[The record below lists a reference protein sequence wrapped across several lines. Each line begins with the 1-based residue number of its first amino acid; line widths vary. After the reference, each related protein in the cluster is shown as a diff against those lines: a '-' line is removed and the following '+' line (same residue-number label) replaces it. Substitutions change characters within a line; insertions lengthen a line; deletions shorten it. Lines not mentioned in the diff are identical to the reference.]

1 MASRAR
7 VGRPRLRVSERWS
20 NVIAGLVALG
30 ALVTFSI
37 ALERAFSA
45 SEGWGWDFEAYY
57 DAARRLATTGTPYL
71 IETVIGPFQPGPP
84 GLYLYPPPLAL
95 LVQPLTV
102 LTLDTARFVWLNVD
116 LALLPLTCLLLP
128 VQRRVRIVAALV
140 TALNWPFLHDLELGN
155 VSLVVT
161 FLGVVTW
168 RYLDRP
174 IGSIALAASLF
185 LRPTMGSL
193 VAWWLLRGRV
203 QPVVWVVAAALTA
216 VAFTLPFIGLGP
228 WIDYAR
234 VTLNATDMIGEPSNI
249 DLGSTVL
256 RLVRNVPD
264 WGPSVALIGGYAVG
278 VGAILLSLRRDRE
291 LSFVV
296 AFSATLLLSPWLHDI
311 HLTHLIVP
319 AAFLASRGHW
329 WGFLLP
335 FLGWLPVLHILPL
348 TYLSF
353 VALAGVLLPFLAP
366 DRGEPAG
373 FFLER
378 RSGRDVPA
386 AA

>member
-20 NVIAGLVALG
+20 NVIAGLVAIG

-45 SEGWGWDFEAYY
+45 SEGWGMDFRAYF
-57 DAARRLATTGTPYL
+57 DAARRLATTGSPYP
-71 IETVIGPFQPGPP
+71 IEIVTGQFQPGPP
-84 GLYLYPPPLAL
+84 GLYLYPPLLAL
-95 LVQPLTV
+95 LLQPLTALAV
-102 LTLDTARFVWLNVD
+102 DTARFLWLNAD
-116 LALLPLTCLLLP
+116 LALLSLMCLLMP
-128 VQRRVRIVAALV
+128 VQPRVRIVAALIV
-140 TALNWPFLHDLELGN
+140 AMSWPFLHDIELGN
-155 VSLVVT
+155 VSVIVT
-161 FLGVVTW
+161 FLAVGTW

-174 IGSIALAASLF
+174 LGSIALAASLF

-203 QPVVWVVAAALTA
+203 QPVVWIVAAALTA

-228 WIDYAR
+228 WLDYAR
-234 VTLNATDMIGEPSNI
+234 VTLNATDMLGEPSNI
-249 DLGSTVL
+249 DLGSTAL
-256 RLVRNVPD
+256 RLVRNLPE
-264 WGPSVALIGGYAVG
+264 WAASLALLGGYAIG
-278 VGAILLSLRRDRE
+278 AGAILLSLRRDRE

-296 AFSATLLLSPWLHDI
+296 ALSATLLLSPWLHDI

-335 FLGWLPVLHILPL
+335 VMAYLPVFHILPL

-353 VALAGVLLPFLAP
+353 VALAGVLAPFLAP

-378 RSGRDVPA
+378 TSGRDVPA

>member
-1 MASRAR
+1 M
-7 VGRPRLRVSERWS
+7 
-20 NVIAGLVALG
+20 IAGLVAVG

-45 SEGWGWDFEAYY
+45 SEGWGWDFETYY

-71 IETVIGPFQPGPP
+71 IETVTGPFQPGPP

-95 LVQPLTV
+95 LFQPLSI
-102 LTLDTARFVWLNVD
+102 LTLDTARFLWLNFD
-116 LALLPLTCLLLP
+116 LALLALTPLVMP
-128 VQRRVRIVAALV
+128 VRPRVRIAAALV
-140 TALNWPFLHDLELGN
+140 MALNWPFLHDIELGN
-155 VSLVVT
+155 VSLIVT
-161 FLGVVTW
+161 FLAVLTW

-174 IGSIALAASLF
+174 IGSIAVAASIF
-185 LRPTMGSL
+185 LRPTMASL

-203 QPVVWVVAAALTA
+203 QPAVWVVAACLAT
-216 VAFTLPFIGLGP
+216 VVVTLPFIGLGP
-228 WIDYAR
+228 WVDYAR
-234 VTLNATDMIGEPSNI
+234 VTLNATDMVGEPSNI
-249 DLGSTVL
+249 DAGSTAL
-256 RLVRNVPD
+256 RLVRNLPD
-264 WGPSVALIGGYAVG
+264 WGPSIALLGGYAIG
-278 VGAILLSLRRDRE
+278 AGAILLSLRRDRE

-296 AFSATLLLSPWLHDI
+296 AVSATLLLSPWLHDI

-329 WGFLLP
+329 WGLGLP
-335 FLGWLPVLHILPL
+335 FLGFLPVLHILPL
-348 TYLSF
+348 TYLWF
-353 VALAGVLLPFLAP
+353 VALAGVLAPFLAP

-378 RSGRDVPA
+378 PSGRDVPA

>member
-7 VGRPRLRVSERWS
+7 VGRPRLQISERWS

-45 SEGWGWDFEAYY
+45 SEGWGWDFETYY

-71 IETVIGPFQPGPP
+71 IETVSGPFQPGPP

-95 LVQPLTV
+95 LFQPLTL
-102 LTLDTARFVWLNVD
+102 LTLDTARFLWLNFD
-116 LALLPLTCLLLP
+116 LALLALTPLVMP
-128 VQRRVRIVAALV
+128 VQPRVRIGAALV
-140 TALNWPFLHDLELGN
+140 MALNWPFLHDVELGN
-155 VSLVVT
+155 VSLIVT
-161 FLGVVTW
+161 FLAVVTW

-174 IGSIALAASLF
+174 IGSIALAASVF
-185 LRPTMGSL
+185 LRPTMASL
-193 VAWWLLRGRV
+193 AAWWLLRRRV
-203 QPVVWVVAAALTA
+203 QPALWVVAACLAT
-216 VAFTLPFIGLGP
+216 VVVTLPFIGLGP
-228 WIDYAR
+228 WIDYVR
-234 VTLNATDMIGEPSNI
+234 VTLNATDMVGEPSNI
-249 DLGSTVL
+249 DAGSTAL
-256 RLVRNVPD
+256 RLVRNLPD
-264 WGPSVALIGGYAVG
+264 WGPSIALLGGYAIG
-278 VGAILLSLRRDRE
+278 AGAILLSLRRDRE

-296 AFSATLLLSPWLHDI
+296 ALSATLLLSPWLHDI

-329 WGFLLP
+329 WGLVLP
-335 FLGWLPVLHILPL
+335 FLGFLPVLHILPL
-348 TYLSF
+348 TYLWF
-353 VALAGVLLPFLAP
+353 VALAGVLAPFLAP

-378 RSGRDVPA
+378 PSGRDVPA

>member
-1 MASRAR
+1 M
-7 VGRPRLRVSERWS
+7 
-20 NVIAGLVALG
+20 
-30 ALVTFSI
+30 TFSI

-71 IETVIGPFQPGPP
+71 LETVSGPFQPGPP

-95 LVQPLTV
+95 LIQPLTV

-116 LALLPLTCLLLP
+116 LALLPLTCLLMP
-128 VQRRVRIVAALV
+128 VQRRVLIVGALV
-140 TALNWPFLHDLELGN
+140 MALNWPFLHDLELGN
-155 VSLVVT
+155 VSLILT

-203 QPVVWVVAAALTA
+203 QPVVWVVAAALIA

-249 DLGSTVL
+249 DLGSTAL
-256 RLVRNVPD
+256 RLVRNLPE
-264 WGPSVALIGGYAVG
+264 WAASLALIGGYAVG